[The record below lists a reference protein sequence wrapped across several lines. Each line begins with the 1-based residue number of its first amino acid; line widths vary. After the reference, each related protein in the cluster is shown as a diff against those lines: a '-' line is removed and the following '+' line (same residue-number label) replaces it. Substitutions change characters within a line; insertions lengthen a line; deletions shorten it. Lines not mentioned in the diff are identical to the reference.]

1 MSITKFKCEK
11 CGSRIVEEVM
21 VNVTQTTHI
30 EGVDE
35 DGLLMFGCS
44 ETDGGKISCYQC
56 LECGKVIRDENDK
69 PITVMKEL
77 ADYII
82 RQEEERKKQ
91 GKGKKGR

>member
-1 MSITKFKCEK
+1 MSITKFKCPK
-11 CGSRIVEEVM
+11 CGCKIVEEVM

-69 PITVMKEL
+69 PITLMKEL
-77 ADYII
+77 AEFIMG
-82 RQEEERKKQ
+82 QGEERKKQ